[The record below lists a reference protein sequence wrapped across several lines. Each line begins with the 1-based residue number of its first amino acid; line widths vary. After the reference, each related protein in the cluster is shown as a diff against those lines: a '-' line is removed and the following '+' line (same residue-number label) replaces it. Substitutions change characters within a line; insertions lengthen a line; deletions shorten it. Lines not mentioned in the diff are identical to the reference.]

1 MPLWLRATVFVLVVP
16 GAVGGWV
23 PWRLA
28 QADGVDVPFP
38 VRVLAALALVAGWGV
53 LLWCVRDFLRR
64 GRGTPAPYDPPAAL
78 VTAGLYAVVRN
89 PMYLGVLLAVAGWGL
104 WHGSGRVLF
113 YWACVAAAFHLAV
126 TLVEEPALARTF
138 GASYDA
144 YRARVPRWIPRIPRP
159 RAGGASPTRTED
171 P

>member
-1 MPLWLRATVFVLVVP
+1 MPLWLRAAVFVLVVP

-28 QADGVDVPFP
+28 RADGVDVPLP

-78 VTAGLYAVVRN
+78 VTAGLYGVVRN

-144 YRARVPRWIPRIPRP
+144 YRARVPRWIPSIPRP
-159 RAGGASPTRTED
+159 RAGGASPDDPED
-171 P
+171 R